1 MSLQCSSSKQ
11 SGVLVIHTSGL
22 MDAAWVPQSEA
33 VFREHLEQCSRER
46 LSGLIFDVR
55 DVEVRMEM
63 VDRYDLGK
71 SLARAQNGAVRIVVL
86 ARPEQ
91 VSPERFFEQVTVNR
105 GVPLRV
111 LDEEVEAFA
120 WLTAGR
126 S

>member
-1 MSLQCSSSKQ
+1 
-11 SGVLVIHTSGL
+11 